1 MTTRRFASR
10 LVVAL
15 VLAAVLGPG
24 GAPAAESTIERRV
37 TFDAQGRVWAI
48 TRAIA
53 QRLQLAP
60 PLWPIEGEYVEA
72 RLYESDD
79 GWVLVAERSD
89 DEFERW
95 PLDDAAHASL
105 AEHLGRH
112 TPASGIA
119 TTKERTDT
127 ERRTAGGAFVR
138 NQMIGALTVYGPA
151 AAVVFSDDAAQA
163 TSGYLLAVGA
173 TFFASTHLAR
183 SRHISSAQVHLST
196 DALWKGAA
204 IGSGIAYIASSS
216 TPSSDDY
223 ALAAFGGGLLG
234 TVAGY
239 RLGRSLTDGEAH
251 GASYGSTLAAAL
263 ALGAVGMAGGF
274 QGDDARGE
282 TAWMSLGGL
291 AGYPI
296 GATYARRS
304 SYAITA
310 GDIGALSA
318 AGAVGTL
325 TAATFLVDRDSAPS
339 GREVAAVLTSGLIAG
354 TLLGDRGLVR
364 RVDHTESEGW
374 LVGIGAVA
382 GGLVGAALPLFVES
396 DDATLYVGLASAG
409 SIVGLVATEHMV
421 APAPARR

>member
-1 MTTRRFASR
+1 
-10 LVVAL
+10 
-15 VLAAVLGPG
+15 
-24 GAPAAESTIERRV
+24 
-37 TFDAQGRVWAI
+37 
-48 TRAIA
+48 
-53 QRLQLAP
+53 
-60 PLWPIEGEYVEA
+60 
-72 RLYESDD
+72 
-79 GWVLVAERSD
+79 
-89 DEFERW
+89 
-95 PLDDAAHASL
+95 
-105 AEHLGRH
+105 
-112 TPASGIA
+112 
-119 TTKERTDT
+119 
-127 ERRTAGGAFVR
+127 
-138 NQMIGALTVYGPA
+138 
-151 AAVVFSDDAAQA
+151 
-163 TSGYLLAVGA
+163 
-173 TFFASTHLAR
+173 
-183 SRHISSAQVHLST
+183 
-196 DALWKGAA
+196 
-204 IGSGIAYIASSS
+204 
-216 TPSSDDY
+216 
-223 ALAAFGGGLLG
+223 
-234 TVAGY
+234 
-239 RLGRSLTDGEAH
+239 
-251 GASYGSTLAAAL
+251 LAAAL

-282 TAWMSLGGL
+282 TAWMSLAGL